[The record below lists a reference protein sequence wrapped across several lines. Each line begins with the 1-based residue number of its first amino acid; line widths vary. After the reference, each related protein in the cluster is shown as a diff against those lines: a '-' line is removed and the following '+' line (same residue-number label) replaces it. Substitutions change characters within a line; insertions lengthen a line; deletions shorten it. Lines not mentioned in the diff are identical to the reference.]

1 MEVRHPI
8 NQNDPFFLR
17 HAPFI
22 AVVDEVLS
30 AGECETLIERIES
43 LSPSFA
49 PITTARGFVDR
60 PDIRNNDRVIFDD
73 VALAADLFERLRQLL
88 PERLRPDDDPRTAV
102 GLNPR
107 FRGYRYSPGQRF
119 APHYDGHYQ
128 NDAECSEL
136 TVLFYLN
143 EGFVGGATSFCDWE
157 VKVEPRRGQALLF
170 SHRVLHEGCILESG
184 RKYVLRSD
192 AMYQRQR

>member
-1 MEVRHPI
+1 MEVRHLI
-8 NQNDPFFLR
+8 DQADPFFLR
-17 HAPFI
+17 RAPFI
-22 AVVDEVLS
+22 AVVDDVLS
-30 AGECETLIERIES
+30 AAECETLIGRIES
-43 LSPSFA
+43 LSPCFA
-49 PITTARGFVDR
+49 PITTSRGFVDR

-73 VALAADLFERLRQLL
+73 VALAADLFERLRRLL
-88 PERLRPDDDPRTAV
+88 PEQVRAGDEPRTAV

-119 APHYDGHYQ
+119 APHFDGHYQ

-157 VKVEPRRGQALLF
+157 VKVEPKPGQALLF
-170 SHRVLHEGCILESG
+170 FHRVLHEGCILESG

-192 AMYQRQR
+192 VMDRRQR

>member
-1 MEVRHPI
+1 MELRHPI

-49 PITTARGFVDR
+49 PITTSRGFVDR

-73 VALAADLFERLRQLL
+73 AALAADLFERLRQLL
-88 PERLRPDDDPRTAV
+88 PERLHSTRGSVATATAQASVSRRTTTGTIRTMRSAAS
-102 GLNPR
+102 
-107 FRGYRYSPGQRF
+107 SP
-119 APHYDGHYQ
+119 
-128 NDAECSEL
+128 SSS
-136 TVLFYLN
+136 T
-143 EGFVGGATSFCDWE
+143 
-157 VKVEPRRGQALLF
+157 
-170 SHRVLHEGCILESG
+170 
-184 RKYVLRSD
+184 
-192 AMYQRQR
+192 